1 MHRFAEIHKSLEEIG
16 FVAEKHHLSV
26 EHVVHM
32 VYFVAS
38 PASVIHLL
46 SGSFQSNLNH
56 TVASILILVFHL
68 AANHFHLSTK
78 YKGTKNNEKHQFS
91 LSSKEQQKTNS
102 PIYGRQSR

>member
-38 PASVIHLL
+38 PASVTHVL
-46 SGSFQSNLNH
+46 S
-56 TVASILILVFHL
+56 
-68 AANHFHLSTK
+68 
-78 YKGTKNNEKHQFS
+78 
-91 LSSKEQQKTNS
+91 
-102 PIYGRQSR
+102 